1 MASIQQIQALIR
13 KSAEESRKQ
22 YAENGNTALQ
32 PKVNEPIIPL
42 PNNTPNP
49 VINTAPAATSPTVQQ
64 TQAIPAEALQEDK
77 IQSLRIYMRQ
87 TFRKDLDYCILP
99 NKAVVLQKPGI
110 IKVLRYLN
118 LRAQIQVISST
129 FEPEKQAVSYV
140 IKASLIDSNCQVV
153 CESAGAGCSSE
164 NRFIKAGG
172 INCNNTILQIAMLRA
187 VRSAVKMI
195 IS

>member
-1 MASIQQIQALIR
+1 MAAIKQIQEMIR
-13 KSAEESRKQ
+13 RSAEESRKQ

-42 PNNTPNP
+42 PTNTSDS
-49 VINTAPAATSPTVQQ
+49 VINSAPATTSPTVQQ
-64 TQAIPAEALQEDK
+64 TQTIPAEALQEEK
-77 IQSLRIYMRQ
+77 IQSLRIYMRK

-140 IKASLIDSNCQVV
+140 VKASLIDSDCQVA
-153 CESAGAGCSSE
+153 CESVGAGCSSE
-164 NRFIKAGG
+164 NRFLRAGG

-187 VRSAVKMI
+187 VRSAVKMF

>member
-1 MASIQQIQALIR
+1 MTAIKQIQEMIR

-49 VINTAPAATSPTVQQ
+49 VINTAPAATSPDVQVTQ
-64 TQAIPAEALQEDK
+64 TEDK
-77 IQSLRIYMRQ
+77 IQSLRIYMRKA
-87 TFRKDLDYCILP
+87 FRKDLDYCILP

-129 FEPEKQAVSYV
+129 FDPEKQAVSYV
-140 IKASLIDSNCQVV
+140 VKASLIDDSHGQIV
-153 CESAGAGCSSE
+153 CESVGTGCSSE
-164 NRFIKAGG
+164 SRFAKAGG

>member
-1 MASIQQIQALIR
+1 MAKINDIKNIIKQAAQ
-13 KSAEESRKQ
+13 KNNVPE
-22 YAENGNTALQ
+22 YGNTAL
-32 PKVNEPIIPL
+32 KVAEPVIPL

-49 VINTAPAATSPTVQQ
+49 VINTAPAATSPTVQVTQ
-64 TQAIPAEALQEDK
+64 TIPAEALQEDK
-77 IQSLRIYMRQ
+77 IQSLRIYMRKA
-87 TFRKDLDYCILP
+87 FRKDLDYCILP

-129 FEPEKQAVSYV
+129 FDPEKQAVSYV
-140 IKASLIDSNCQVV
+140 VKASLIDDSHGQIV
-153 CESAGAGCSSE
+153 CESVGTGCSSE
-164 NRFIKAGG
+164 SRFAKAGG

>member
-1 MASIQQIQALIR
+1 MKINDIQAII
-13 KSAEESRKQ
+13 KAAKNNIPE
-22 YAENGNTALQ
+22 ENGNNAL
-32 PKVNEPIIPL
+32 KIAEPIIPL
-42 PNNTPNP
+42 PTNTSNP
-49 VINTAPAATSPTVQQ
+49 VKKAAPTATTPTIQVTQ
-64 TQAIPAEALQEDK
+64 TIPAEALQEDK
-77 IQSLRIYMRQ
+77 IQSLRIYMRKA
-87 TFRKDLDYCILP
+87 FRKDLDYCILP

-129 FEPEKQAVSYV
+129 FDPEKQAVSYV
-140 IKASLIDSNCQVV
+140 VKASLIDDSHGQIV
-153 CESAGAGCSSE
+153 CESVGTGCSSE
-164 NRFIKAGG
+164 SRFAKAGG

>member
-1 MASIQQIQALIR
+1 MASIQQIQALIS